1 MRRIKKFDSETNLQI
16 QVADYLRLQYP
27 NMLFHSDY
35 GSGINLTIGQ
45 AVIQKRLN
53 GGRRAWPDMFIAR
66 HKMLPVANEYA
77 PNGYD
82 VRCFGG
88 LFLEIKKDGTKLKR
102 EKDCKNILKGDTKL
116 RKAGDWWDK
125 HIEEQAEK
133 LEQLRDE
140 GYKAEFAVGFEEAKQ
155 IIDEYLGGKL

>member
-1 MRRIKKFDSETNLQI
+1 MVRRIKKFNSEENLQI

-27 NMLFHSDY
+27 NVLFHSDY
-35 GSGINLTIGQ
+35 GSGVNLTISQ

-88 LFLEIKKDGTKLKR
+88 LFLELKKDGTKLKR
-102 EKDCKNILKGDTKL
+102 EKDCKKILKGETKL
-116 RKAGDWWDK
+116 RKAGDWWDQ

-140 GYKAEFAVGFEEAKQ
+140 DYRAEFAVGFEEAKK
-155 IIDEYLGGKL
+155 IIDGYLS